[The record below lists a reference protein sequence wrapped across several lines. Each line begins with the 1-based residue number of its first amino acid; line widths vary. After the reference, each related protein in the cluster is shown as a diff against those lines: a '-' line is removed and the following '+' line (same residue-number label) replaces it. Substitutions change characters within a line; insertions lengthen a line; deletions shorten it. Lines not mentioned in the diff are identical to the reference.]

1 MFIPLIKKSFSIV
14 DFAIFIKLFYRDDY
28 KSHHD
33 LLKSKIQNLGIV
45 FIKLAQWYS
54 TFGSLYES
62 KQPQLMKILS
72 SFQNQVDTSQQTT
85 PNFANNEYIS
95 QNINLDS
102 ITYLASGS
110 IGNVYKG
117 RLNNGSPV
125 VIKIQHPHVKQDFK
139 VWCQLIGIFYSCIKP
154 FLHCEAA
161 EILEI
166 LKSQF
171 DFKIEGAN
179 MEKFAQLYEN
189 DSKVL
194 KIPHLYYC
202 NETILISEYVGSF
215 NNQEELPL
223 SFSEKV
229 EKLCILKCWLM
240 DQIVLK
246 KTIHG
251 DLHNG
256 NWGITLDQQSIVL
269 YDFGYIYEL
278 PNLSKDFV
286 VSLLNKNACSVS
298 EKILELFS
306 IPKSVQ
312 NLQSIQELMNTYQL
326 GKKFSLEFITKLLEI
341 LYKEKLV
348 VFNKKVAFLLNIVIC
363 LNHIHQIDFLQDAEE
378 SMEYNYLTL
387 EKNQILHDYRET
399 IVYPLVLARFP

>member
-1 MFIPLIKKSFSIV
+1 MFIPLTKKTLDLV

-28 KSHHD
+28 KPHHD
-33 LLKSKIQNLGIV
+33 QLKTKIKNLGIV

-54 TFGSLYES
+54 TFGSMFES

-72 SFQNQVDTSQQTT
+72 SFQNQVDAHSDI
-85 PNFANNEYIS
+85 PNFANVEYIS
-95 QNINLDS
+95 QNMDIHS
-102 ITYLASGS
+102 ISYLASGS
-110 IGNVYKG
+110 IGNVYQGK
-117 RLNNGSPV
+117 LNNGSPV
-125 VIKIQHPHVKQDFK
+125 VIKIQHPHVKQDFQE
-139 VWCQLIGIFYSCIKP
+139 WCHLIGIFYLCIKP
-154 FLHCEAA
+154 FLNCESA

-171 DFKIEGAN
+171 DFRIEGAN
-179 MEKFAQLYEN
+179 MEKFALLYEN
-189 DSKVL
+189 DSKIL
-194 KIPHLYYC
+194 KIPKLYYC
-202 NETILISEYVGSF
+202 NETILITEYVGSF
-215 NNQEELPL
+215 DNQKELPL

-246 KTIHG
+246 KCIHG

-256 NWGITLDQQSIVL
+256 NWGITLDKKSIVL

-286 VSLLNKNACSVS
+286 ISLLNKNACSVS

-312 NLQSIQELMNTYQL
+312 NLESIQELLANYKS

-378 SMEYNYLTL
+378 SMEYNYLTCQ
-387 EKNQILHDYRET
+387 KNQILTDYRET
-399 IVYPLVLARFP
+399 IVYPLILTRLP

>member
-1 MFIPLIKKSFSIV
+1 MLIPLIKKTCLLIN
-14 DFAIFIKLFYRDDY
+14 FAIFIKLFYRDDY
-28 KSHHD
+28 EPHHD
-33 LLKSKIQNLGIV
+33 QLKTKIKNLGIV

-72 SFQNQVDTSQQTT
+72 SFQNQVDSEAQSPSLVDIECFASDINFQT
-85 PNFANNEYIS
+85 
-95 QNINLDS
+95 IN
-102 ITYLASGS
+102 YLASGS
-110 IGNVYKG
+110 IGNVYKAQ
-117 RLNNGSPV
+117 LNNGSPI
-125 VIKIQHPHVKQDFK
+125 VIKIQHPHVKQDFQ
-139 VWCQLIGIFYSCIKP
+139 VWCHLIGIFYSCIKP

-179 MEKFAQLYEN
+179 MEKFAQLYKN
-189 DSKVL
+189 DFKVL
-194 KIPHLYYC
+194 KIPKLYYC

-215 NNQEELPL
+215 DNQKELPL

-246 KTIHG
+246 KCIHG

-312 NLQSIQELMNTYQL
+312 NLQSIQELLEKYQS

-363 LNHIHQIDFLQDAEE
+363 LNHIHQIDFLQNTEE

-387 EKNQILHDYRET
+387 QKNQILADYRET

>member
-1 MFIPLIKKSFSIV
+1 MFIPLIKKTCLLIN
-14 DFAIFIKLFYRDDY
+14 FAIFIKLFYRDDY
-28 KSHHD
+28 EPHHD
-33 LLKSKIQNLGIV
+33 LLKTKIQNLGIV

-62 KQPQLMKILS
+62 KQPELMKILS
-72 SFQNQVDTSQQTT
+72 SFQNQVEYDSQV
-85 PNFANNEYIS
+85 PHFADNEYITS
-95 QNINLDS
+95 NVNLDS
-102 ITYLASGS
+102 ISYLASGS
-110 IGNVYKG
+110 IGNVYRG
-117 RLNNGSPV
+117 QLNNGSPV
-125 VIKIQHPHVKQDFK
+125 VIKLQHPHVKQDFQ
-139 VWCQLIGIFYSCIKP
+139 VWCQLIGAFYLCIKP
-154 FLHCEAA
+154 FLHCEAT

-179 MEKFAQLYEN
+179 MKKFAQLYVD

-194 KIPHLYYC
+194 KIPHLYYS
-202 NETILISEYVGSF
+202 NQTVLVAEYIASF
-215 NNQEELPL
+215 NNNEELPL
-223 SFSEKV
+223 SFTEKV

-240 DQIVLK
+240 DQIVIK
-246 KTIHG
+246 KCIHG

-256 NWGITLDQQSIVL
+256 NWGITLDQQSIVF

-286 VSLLNKNACSVS
+286 VSLLNKNTCSVS

-312 NLQSIQELMNTYQL
+312 NLESIQELMNSYQS

-387 EKNQILHDYRET
+387 EKNQILHTYRET
-399 IVYPLVLARFP
+399 IVYPLLLQKNS